1 MPIITQ
7 LVRPDIL
14 ARLTENQLSIL
25 TSVVEAEI
33 IQNASIQKTLSA
45 AAQPV
50 VKGLSGPASAA
61 RTAGKKK

>member
-7 LVRPDIL
+7 LVRPEIL
-14 ARLTENQLSIL
+14 ARLTETQLSIL

-33 IQNASIQKTLSA
+33 IQNASIQKTLSTA
-45 AAQPV
+45 VQPAL
-50 VKGLSGPASAA
+50 KGLSGPAGAA